1 MNELQKIRN
10 IKKTEN
16 GDISYKS
23 TGDKYLDILF
33 MSEYFQNHLDEVP
46 TVDNNAHGQLFAMFI
61 RDPRL
66 GLGRRDLGR
75 VLMSDADV
83 APQDIVRAGRF
94 DDLLFDPNMSNV
106 NYLLSELRK
115 GNELAKKWMPRLTGK
130 DRKLA
135 KAFCKQFEMSE
146 KDYRALIK
154 CESTVEYKLSY
165 AEKQEGTP
173 LDELFNE
180 SNVTHPLIDDINFE
194 HVPSL
199 AMIKYYNTFSNR
211 EDLKDRFTE
220 YLDGV
225 KKGKKKLNTS
235 VTNVY
240 DIYKNRDTID
250 ADLFFDKLEK
260 IKINCIPILDTS
272 GSMWDSNDSIGKA
285 MSIAHYLSKCSTYC
299 NGQLISFSSK
309 PSLITIKEQDYCIEE
324 SFWGGLSNKT
334 SARFGTSNKYSRE
347 LNSMYTGDCSNT
359 DFGKTMELL
368 ENLQAL
374 PEYLVVLSDM
384 EFDSGS
390 YRRKERLKQLWEEK
404 GYTTKVIWWNFN
416 SRNKTVPETDEMGNI
431 YLSGYSP
438 LLLKYLEAGFDG
450 KKFLDKL
457 LDEYKDKLYVDNM

>member
-46 TVDNNAHGQLFAMFI
+46 NVDNNEYGQLFAMFI

-94 DDLLFDPNMSNV
+94 DDLLYDPNMNNI
-106 NYLLSELRK
+106 NYLLSELMN

-135 KAFCKQFEMSE
+135 KAFCKQFAMSE

-165 AEKQEGTP
+165 NEKQEGTP
-173 LDELFNE
+173 LDELFNKN
-180 SNVTHPLIDDINFE
+180 NVTHPLVDTINFE

-211 EDLKDRFTE
+211 EDLKDRFAE
-220 YLDGV
+220 YLEGV
-225 KKGKKKLNTS
+225 KKGEKKLNTS

-260 IKINCIPILDTS
+260 ISISCLPILDTS

-285 MSIAHYLSKCSTYC
+285 ISIAHYLSKCSTYC
-299 NGQLISFSSK
+299 NGQLINFSNN
-309 PSLITIKEQDYCIEE
+309 PHLITICEE
-324 SFWGGLSNKT
+324 NELDLESYRYTSCRWSFGRNS
-334 SARFGTSNKYSRE
+334 KYSRE
-347 LNSMYTGDCSNT
+347 LNSMCTGEVANT
-359 DFGKTMELL
+359 DFGKVMKLL
-368 ENLQAL
+368 EGLNEL

-384 EFDSGS
+384 EFDYGS
-390 YRRKERLKQLWEEK
+390 SQRKNDLQKLWEEK
-404 GYTTKVIWWNFN
+404 GYTTKIIWWNFN

-438 LLLKYLEAGFDG
+438 MLLKYLEAGFDG

-457 LDEYKDKLYVDNM
+457 LNEYKDKLYVDKM